1 MADQIQVAT
10 KQNPVMGSANVAA
23 PKPRKKPSKR
33 AVQAAKA
40 TLLGIPN
47 R

>member
-1 MADQIQVAT
+1 MGEIQVAT
-10 KQNPVMGSANVAA
+10 KQNPTMGSATLPAA

-40 TLLGIPN
+40 TLLGLPS